1 MKQSLIIKFFSVV
14 CLLLIAQIVI
24 FGSISIASATPPS
37 PSGAATQ
44 ACNGLKQFNGTNA
57 SCTPSSRSSIMS
69 VVQYLIEVLSY
80 VIGVVSVIVIIYAG
94 FRYVTSGGDSNSVN
108 SAKNTLLY
116 AAVGLAIAVIVQVI
130 ARIVVWNR

>member
-1 MKQSLIIKFFSVV
+1 MKQIAVKFFYSI

-24 FGSISIASATPPS
+24 YGSFSVVSATSPS

-57 SCTPSSRSSIMS
+57 TCTSSSSSSIMS
-69 VVQYLIEVLSY
+69 VVRYLIEVLSY

-94 FRYVTSGGDSNSVN
+94 FRYVVSGGDSNSVN

-130 ARIVVWNR
+130 ARIVV